1 MPNRPN
7 QERRPA
13 MPALTTRCHCEYCG
27 IHRAQGNHTKCS
39 KRRQADRRT
48 L

>member
-1 MPNRPN
+1 MTNRTSPA
-7 QERRPA
+7 RRS
-13 MPALTTRCHCEYCG
+13 MPALCVKPICEYCG